1 MKKKRR
7 KKKESGLIGAKIF
20 IVIHKNCGIMEKE
33 KKTISMNAPKGNVE
47 NPGQQEKLSYEQLEQ
62 IAGNLNQQCR
72 QMQEHIRSMQNVI
85 AEFNEIGMLLDVLGK
100 SEHFS
105 EKFVARCA
113 SKIEELITKAMDA
126 SEKQAEEKEN

>member
-1 MKKKRR
+1 
-7 KKKESGLIGAKIF
+7 
-20 IVIHKNCGIMEKE
+20 MEKE
-33 KKTISMNAPKGNVE
+33 KKTISMNASKGNVE
-47 NPGQQEKLSYEQLEQ
+47 NPGREKLSYEQLEQ

-105 EKFVARCA
+105 EKFVTRCA

-126 SEKQAEEKEN
+126 SEKKEEDKN

>member
-1 MKKKRR
+1 M
-7 KKKESGLIGAKIF
+7 A
-20 IVIHKNCGIMEKE
+20 NEKS
-33 KKTISMNAPKGNVE
+33 KSVKMNAPKGNVE

-72 QMQEHIRSMQNVI
+72 QMQEHIRNLQNAI

-105 EKFVARCA
+105 EKFITRCS
-113 SKIEELITKAMDA
+113 SKIEELITKAIDA
-126 SEKQAEEKEN
+126 SEKQENESK

>member
-1 MKKKRR
+1 M
-7 KKKESGLIGAKIF
+7 A
-20 IVIHKNCGIMEKE
+20 NEKS
-33 KKTISMNAPKGNVE
+33 KSVKMNAPKGNVE

-72 QMQEHIRSMQNVI
+72 QMQEHIRNLQNAI

-100 SEHFS
+100 SEHFN
-105 EKFVARCA
+105 EKFITRCS

-126 SEKQAEEKEN
+126 SEKQENESK

>member
-1 MKKKRR
+1 MVL
-7 KKKESGLIGAKIF
+7 EDLLFNYI
-20 IVIHKNCGIMEKE
+20 NCGFMAKE
-33 KKTISMNAPKGNVE
+33 KSIEVKPRQKDNVE

-72 QMQEHIRSMQNVI
+72 QMQQVINNQQQAI

-100 SEHFS
+100 SEHFT
-105 EKFVARCA
+105 EKFVNRCS

-126 SEKQAEEKEN
+126 SEKQEESKEN